1 MSQEESND
9 FNIVFEEKKLNLL
22 LFSGDYDKALAA
34 LILADTARS
43 LEMPVTIFSAFWGL
57 CLLRDPDK
65 FSNEDKSQF
74 EKMFGMMTPKG
85 PEELPLS
92 KMNMSGFGKMMLE
105 KMMKDDDTP
114 KLYKFLEEARDK
126 GVKFYA
132 CKLSVET
139 MGIKKEELLPE
150 VEIMTAEDYL
160 KDALKADIKL
170 FI

>member
-1 MSQEESND
+1 MSNET
-9 FNIVFEEKKLNLL
+9 NINTAEKKMNIL

-43 LEMPVTIFSAFWGL
+43 IDMPVTIFCAFWGL
-57 CLLRDPDK
+57 CLLRDPETFTND
-65 FSNEDKSQF
+65 NKSSF

-85 PEELPLS
+85 PDELPLS
-92 KMNMSGFGKMMLE
+92 KMNMSGLGKLMLE
-105 KMMKDDDTP
+105 KMMADDESPMLHD
-114 KLYKFLEEARDK
+114 FLKEARNK
-126 GVKFYA
+126 GVKFYG

-139 MGIKKEELLPE
+139 MGIHKEELIPE

-160 KDALKADIKL
+160 KDALTSDIKL